1 MKSSFYCLEFKGR
14 SRSSATTMVIA
25 IHGGC
30 HISWIGLRLE
40 LGFAELPRNKAFASV
55 LMYED
60 VIPSSDVGYNLRFR
74 LIKYW
79 HLFKVEFE
87 GGINGSGSDRP

>member
-1 MKSSFYCLEFKGR
+1 
-14 SRSSATTMVIA
+14 MVIA

-30 HISWIGLRLE
+30 HTSRIGLRLE
-40 LGFAELPRNKAFASV
+40 LGSAEPPRNRAFASA

-60 VIPSSDVGYNLRFR
+60 VIPSSDVGCNLRFR
-74 LIKYW
+74 LKKYW